1 MDRTSTAQP
10 CSTLKNI
17 KIQKFFY
24 SYSNTEIFIFFLFF
38 QDIQTNKFIK
48 LSSKKFV
55 RKNNN

>member
-10 CSTLKNI
+10 CPTLKNI
-17 KIQKFFY
+17 KIQKLFY

-48 LSSKKFV
+48 TFLKKVIFRV
-55 RKNNN
+55 C